1 MGGLVEHFGSPMIN
15 QGMQQT
21 ISVFNLGGVV
31 QHFSS
36 PTGNPISTFG
46 NPISAFAD
54 GGSTDTD
61 NSEQAKD
68 LRDIKSLI
76 NEYRKCLMQKAVCC
90 ASDRMMQSHVYKQK
104 AMECKLRASKLIDS
118 YHEKY
123 GGMENSPF
131 TMVDMD
137 EMNQYADNGEFGLGG
152 FVAGALVGAGAT
164 YFLGN
169 SESGKTQTKVQA
181 PNKEVRQV
189 KKLSAKQEAIVDF
202 YYRIMKGDLSYAIN
216 EGYLDT
222 SKIKDPKL
230 TTLAN
235 SFKTN
240 TKALEEYI
248 DKNDPSDE
256 IYSTASAL
264 DKEGLDYGFLSGQ
277 YNSWKT
283 IKDIKFQ
290 SLLKKAKT
298 SYSNILAHLK
308 AKYSLKDLDETS
320 LENAIT
326 EIEGGKFADG
336 GEMVIRYSVYD
347 EEGDLVEMGLSASEL
362 IELASTIYYYDA
374 IDADEENISTLDEAM
389 DGFEAMGYSVRESEY
404 GFANGGEF
412 SDGGEFGGG
421 GGTETIPNEYKKY
434 IAPKFRTT
442 FGRLGKVILTE
453 SDVEI
458 VTDWMIDKLHKLKC
472 RFLVIKKMPHI
483 GFIQVISRENTVFQE
498 EQNYELWSNF
508 TMDVAKLQD
517 YVLSTKHVKDI
528 KKSVF
533 LYPFIS
539 GKITL
544 EDGSQEIIK
553 TTTLRYDE
561 NTQTYTDK
569 MNDGGEFADGG
580 VTKNLKRIV
589 RKGKKYGKLAVN
601 KAKPKAKKIIRKA
614 KLGFDALA
622 KKVAQA
628 YEGKKVAP
636 KYQKQYGKTYS
647 KQEAQ
652 EVGNKVAAKVK
663 MMKGL

>member
-181 PNKEVRQV
+181 SNKEVRQV

-374 IDADEENISTLDEAM
+374 MDTDEENISTLDEAM

-404 GFANGGEF
+404 GFA
-412 SDGGEFGGG
+412 DGGKTKERVYIDFL
-421 GGTETIPNEYKKY
+421 NKKKNFQKDRKY
-434 IAPKFRTT
+434 FDSYDEARN
-442 FGRLGKVILTE
+442 
-453 SDVEI
+453 
-458 VTDWMIDKLHKLKC
+458 WA
-472 RFLVIKKMPHI
+472 IK
-483 GFIQVISRENTVFQE
+483 
-498 EQNYELWSNF
+498 
-508 TMDVAKLQD
+508 TMDKFNPD
-517 YVLSTKHVKDI
+517 MI
-528 KKSVF
+528 KYEF
-533 LYPFIS
+533 A
-539 GKITL
+539 
-544 EDGSQEIIK
+544 
-553 TTTLRYDE
+553 
-561 NTQTYTDK
+561 
-569 MNDGGEFADGG
+569 DGGAVVAGKLTDEIKIGDVVRGRWNKTMQWRNGIFKGETENGFEVYDFEIKDPNYIEYYAEISKNPYPYGSDKVFYSEKWKDRNYKNYHFTKQYSKGGINDGG

-647 KQEAQ
+647 KKEAQ